1 MKKNVAIVDDE
12 VASRQLIK
20 EYLQYYPQFSIV
32 GEATNGLEAVALIQT
47 QKPDLVFLD
56 VQMPALTGFE
66 VLARLEEIP
75 QIIFATAYDQYALKA
90 FEVHAL
96 DYLLKPFTK
105 KRFESAIERAMP
117 VENLQP
123 FAENLVNKSTYFD
136 KLFVPYLNRLV
147 SIATQDILWIEA
159 DGDYA
164 QIITKRN
171 KFMSSEGLGGLE
183 NKLNPEY
190 FMRIHRSTIINLQY
204 VKEVQ
209 SKDSNFFV
217 LMQNDE
223 LLRVSRANK
232 DKIKERII

>member
-1 MKKNVAIVDDE
+1 MTKNVAIVDDE
-12 VASRQLIK
+12 TASRNLIK
-20 EYLQYYPQFSIV
+20 EYLQHYPQFTIV
-32 GEATNGLEAVALIQT
+32 GEATNGLEAIALIQN

-56 VQMPALTGFE
+56 VQMPAFTGFE
-66 VLARLEEIP
+66 VLAQLEEIP

-96 DYLLKPFTK
+96 DYLLKPFTR
-105 KRFESAIERAMP
+105 KRFESAIERALP
-117 VENLQP
+117 VNAMQP
-123 FAENLVNKSTYFD
+123 FVESLTNKATYFE

-147 SIATQDILWIEA
+147 SIATQDIIWIEA

-164 QIITKRN
+164 TIITRRG

-183 NKLNPEY
+183 QKLNPEV
-190 FMRIHRSTIINLQY
+190 FMRIHRSTLINLQH
-204 VKEVQ
+204 VKEIQ
-209 SKDSNFFV
+209 TKDSNFFV

-232 DKIKERII
+232 DKIKERIL